1 MVYLTFPFRIKNP
14 SCFCPSTLVI
24 SMFFGCVYIK
34 TINMAYIWEPVHCC
48 QFLLDNPSQ
57 PLDWSQAPNCCWFSG
72 LFAAAAFPGTH
83 SSCPSMSPD
92 FVTARQLC
100 CVKFLFWCHQR
111 FVFAFWWPLYV
122 VSELF
127 TFMTPSPAD
136 IPDISV
142 ATVAKK
148 PLSLVPVVSWSSL
161 IAYSW
166 WDTLVRHVHCVG
178 EICRLVGSDVG
189 ETMSLSPYLLWLWD
203 ELACLVMVRPCL
215 LQSWLQ
221 FFCRLSS
228 FENHFLHVWLDHH
241 WCRRS
246 CTIWC
251 N

>member
-1 MVYLTFPFRIKNP
+1 
-14 SCFCPSTLVI
+14 
-24 SMFFGCVYIK
+24 
-34 TINMAYIWEPVHCC
+34 MAYIWEPVHCC
-48 QFLLDNPSQ
+48 EFLLDNPSQ

-111 FVFAFWWPLYV
+111 VVFAFWWPLYV

-142 ATVAKK
+142 ATVAEK
-148 PLSLVPVVSWSSL
+148 PLSLVPVVSWLSL

-166 WDTLVRHVHCVG
+166 WDTLVRHEHCVG
-178 EICRLVGSDVG
+178 EICNVDRWAVMLVSPCH
-189 ETMSLSPYLLWLWD
+189 SLPICFDWPPLVSPKLHYL
-203 ELACLVMVRPCL
+203 M
-215 LQSWLQ
+215 
-221 FFCRLSS
+221 
-228 FENHFLHVWLDHH
+228 H
-241 WCRRS
+241 
-246 CTIWC
+246 
-251 N
+251 